1 MSSMLILAKT
11 ALAMM
16 LGFIFAIICGLIFIP
31 ILKKVNFRQHVS
43 QTVGERHQKK
53 EGTPTMGGIIFIV
66 PVLIA
71 LFLLYLRGSI
81 ELNHNL
87 IILLFVFVSYALL
100 GFIDDWL
107 KVRYHNNAGLRITTK
122 FLLQMVI
129 ALVFFYIFMKNGG
142 EPVLTIS
149 SLNIVIPMGWT
160 FGLFILFLLVG
171 SSNAVNIT
179 AGLDGLCAGLS
190 TIAFVAF
197 GIITW
202 NTTWM
207 EGYQE
212 VAIFCFILVGALLGF
227 LLFNANPAKVFMGDL
242 GSLSLGAAMA
252 TVAIITRHEL
262 SLALIGGVFVVET
275 LSSLIQIIAIRKF
288 HRKVFK
294 MAPLHHH
301 FEQLGYSERDIV
313 KAFYVVGL
321 LLAMAAITYGVWI

>member
-1 MSSMLILAKT
+1 MLILAKT

-16 LGFIFAIICGLIFIP
+16 LGFIFAIITGIIAIP
-31 ILKKVNFRQHVS
+31 LLKKINFRQHVS
-43 QTVGERHQKK
+43 QVIGERHLKK
-53 EGTPTMGGIIFIV
+53 EGTPTMGGIIFII
-66 PVLIA
+66 PVLLT

-87 IILLFVFVSYALL
+87 IILLFVFLAYAFL

-107 KVRYHNNAGLRITTK
+107 KVKYHNNQGLRISTK
-122 FLLQMVI
+122 FLIQMVI
-129 ALVFFYIFMKNGG
+129 ALIFFYIFMKNGG
-142 EPVLTIS
+142 EPVLKIS
-149 SLNIVIPMGWT
+149 FLNLILPMGWT

-171 SSNAVNIT
+171 TSNAVNIT
-179 AGLDGLCAGLS
+179 DGLDGLCGGLS
-190 TIAFVAF
+190 MIAFVAF

-212 VAIFCFILVGALLGF
+212 VAIFCFVLVGALLGF
-227 LLFNANPAKVFMGDL
+227 LLFNSNPAKVFMGDL

-275 LSSLIQIIAIRKF
+275 LSSMIQIIAIRKF

-301 FEQLGYSERDIV
+301 FEQLGYSETDIV

-321 LLAMAAITYGVWI
+321 ILAMAAITYGVWL

>member
-1 MSSMLILAKT
+1 
-11 ALAMM
+11 
-16 LGFIFAIICGLIFIP
+16 
-31 ILKKVNFRQHVS
+31 
-43 QTVGERHQKK
+43 
-53 EGTPTMGGIIFIV
+53 MGGIIFII
-66 PVLIA
+66 PVLLT

-87 IILLFVFVSYALL
+87 IILLFVFLAYAFL

-107 KVRYHNNAGLRITTK
+107 KVKYHNNQGLRISTK
-122 FLLQMVI
+122 FLIQMVI
-129 ALVFFYIFMKNGG
+129 ALIFFYIFMKNGG
-142 EPVLTIS
+142 EPVLKIS
-149 SLNIVIPMGWT
+149 SLNLILPMGWT

-171 SSNAVNIT
+171 TSNAVNIT
-179 AGLDGLCAGLS
+179 DGLDGLCGGLS
-190 TIAFVAF
+190 MIAFVAF

-212 VAIFCFILVGALLGF
+212 VAIFCFVLVGALLGF
-227 LLFNANPAKVFMGDL
+227 LLFNSNPAKVFMGDL

-275 LSSLIQIIAIRKF
+275 LSSMIQIIAIRKF

-301 FEQLGYSERDIV
+301 FEQLGYSETDIV

-321 LLAMAAITYGVWI
+321 ILAMAAITYGVWL

>member
-1 MSSMLILAKT
+1 MLILAKT

-31 ILKKVNFRQHVS
+31 FLKKINFRQHVS
-43 QTVGERHQKK
+43 ETIGERHQKK
-53 EGTPTMGGIIFIV
+53 EGTPTMGGIIFIF
-66 PVLIA
+66 PVLIT

-87 IILLFVFVSYALL
+87 TIVLLVFISYAVL

-107 KVRYHNNAGLRITTK
+107 KVRYHNNQGLRISTK

-129 ALVFFYIFMKNGG
+129 ALVFFYIFMKHGG
-142 EPVLTIS
+142 EPVLEVT
-149 SLNIVIPMGWT
+149 SLNIMIPMGWT

-179 AGLDGLCAGLS
+179 DGLDGLCGGLS
-190 TIAFVAF
+190 MIAFVAL

-212 VAIFCFILVGALLGF
+212 IAIFCFVLVGALLGF
-227 LLFNANPAKVFMGDL
+227 LLFNTHPARVFMGDL
-242 GSLSLGAAMA
+242 GSLSLGATMA
-252 TVAIITRHEL
+252 AISIVTRHEL
-262 SLALIGGVFVVET
+262 SLAVIGGVFVIET
-275 LSSLIQIIAIRKF
+275 LSSMIQIIAIRKF

-301 FEQLGYSERDIV
+301 FEQLGWRETDIV
-313 KAFYVVGL
+313 KVFYVVGL
-321 LLAMAAITYGVWI
+321 LLAMAAITYGVWL

>member
-1 MSSMLILAKT
+1 MLILAKT

-16 LGFIFAIICGLIFIP
+16 LGFIFAIITGIIAIP
-31 ILKKVNFRQHVS
+31 LLKKINFRQHVS
-43 QTVGERHQKK
+43 QVIGERHLKK
-53 EGTPTMGGIIFIV
+53 EGTPTMGGIIFII
-66 PVLIA
+66 PVLLT

-87 IILLFVFVSYALL
+87 IIVLFVFLAYAFL

-107 KVRYHNNAGLRITTK
+107 KVKYHNNQGLRISTK
-122 FLLQMVI
+122 FLIQMVI
-129 ALVFFYIFMKNGG
+129 ALIFFYIFMKNGG
-142 EPVLTIS
+142 EPVLKIS
-149 SLNIVIPMGWT
+149 SLNLILPMGWT

-171 SSNAVNIT
+171 TSNAVNIT
-179 AGLDGLCAGLS
+179 DGLDGLCGGLS
-190 TIAFVAF
+190 MIAFVAF

-212 VAIFCFILVGALLGF
+212 VAIFCFVLVGALLGF
-227 LLFNANPAKVFMGDL
+227 LLFNSNPAKVFMGDL

-275 LSSLIQIIAIRKF
+275 LSSMIQIIAIRKF

-301 FEQLGYSERDIV
+301 FEQLGYSETDIV

-321 LLAMAAITYGVWI
+321 ILAMAAITYGVWL

>member
-1 MSSMLILAKT
+1 MLILAKT

-16 LGFIFAIICGLIFIP
+16 LGFIFAIITGIIAIP
-31 ILKKVNFRQHVS
+31 LLKKINFRQHVS
-43 QTVGERHQKK
+43 QVIGERHLKK
-53 EGTPTMGGIIFIV
+53 EGTPTMGGIIFII
-66 PVLIA
+66 PVLLT

-87 IILLFVFVSYALL
+87 IIVLFVFLAYAFL

-107 KVRYHNNAGLRITTK
+107 KVKYHNNQGLRISTK
-122 FLLQMVI
+122 FLIQMVI
-129 ALVFFYIFMKNGG
+129 ALIFFYIFMKNGG
-142 EPVLTIS
+142 EPVLKIS
-149 SLNIVIPMGWT
+149 SLNLILPMGWT
-160 FGLFILFLLVG
+160 FGLFISFLLVG
-171 SSNAVNIT
+171 TSNAVNIT
-179 AGLDGLCAGLS
+179 DGLDGLCGGLS
-190 TIAFVAF
+190 MIAFVAF

-212 VAIFCFILVGALLGF
+212 VAIFCFVLVGALLGF
-227 LLFNANPAKVFMGDL
+227 LLFNSNPAKVFMGDL

-275 LSSLIQIIAIRKF
+275 LSSMIQIIAIRKF

-301 FEQLGYSERDIV
+301 FEQLGYSETDIV

-321 LLAMAAITYGVWI
+321 ILAMAAITYGVWL

>member
-1 MSSMLILAKT
+1 MLILAKT

-16 LGFIFAIICGLIFIP
+16 LGFIFAIITGIIAIP
-31 ILKKVNFRQHVS
+31 LLKKINCRQHVS
-43 QTVGERHQKK
+43 QVIGERHLKK

-66 PVLIA
+66 PVLIT

-87 IILLFVFVSYALL
+87 IILLFVFLAYAFL

-107 KVRYHNNAGLRITTK
+107 KVKYHNNQGLRISTK
-122 FLLQMVI
+122 FLIQMVI
-129 ALVFFYIFMKNGG
+129 ALIFFYIFMKNGG
-142 EPVLTIS
+142 EPVLKIS
-149 SLNIVIPMGWT
+149 SLNLVLPMGWT

-171 SSNAVNIT
+171 TSNAVNIT
-179 AGLDGLCAGLS
+179 DGLDGLCGGLS
-190 TIAFVAF
+190 MIAFVAF

-212 VAIFCFILVGALLGF
+212 VAIFCFVLVGALLGF
-227 LLFNANPAKVFMGDL
+227 LLFNSNPAKVFMGDL

-275 LSSLIQIIAIRKF
+275 LSSMIQIIAIRKF

-301 FEQLGYSERDIV
+301 FEQLGYSETDIV
-313 KAFYVVGL
+313 KTFYVVGL
-321 LLAMAAITYGVWI
+321 ILAMAAITYGVWL

>member
-1 MSSMLILAKT
+1 MLILAKT

-31 ILKKVNFRQHVS
+31 FLKKINFRQHVS
-43 QTVGERHQKK
+43 ETIGERHQKK
-53 EGTPTMGGIIFIV
+53 EGTPTMGGIIFIF

-81 ELNHNL
+81 EINHNL
-87 IILLFVFVSYALL
+87 IIVLLVFLSYAAL
-100 GFIDDWL
+100 GFVDDWL
-107 KVRYHNNAGLRITTK
+107 KVRYHNNQGLRISTK
-122 FLLQMVI
+122 FLLQMLI
-129 ALVFFYIFMKNGG
+129 ALIFFYIFMKNGG
-142 EPVLTIS
+142 EPVIDIT
-149 SLNIVIPMGWT
+149 SLNIAIPMGWT

-179 AGLDGLCAGLS
+179 DGLDGLCGGLS
-190 TIAFVAF
+190 MIAFVAL

-212 VAIFCFILVGALLGF
+212 VAIFCFVLVGALLGF
-227 LLFNANPAKVFMGDL
+227 LLFNTHPARVFMGDL
-242 GSLSLGAAMA
+242 GSLSLGATMA
-252 TVAIITRHEL
+252 AICIVTRHEL
-262 SLALIGGVFVVET
+262 SLAVIGGVFVIET
-275 LSSLIQIIAIRKF
+275 LSSMIQIIAIRKF

-301 FEQLGYSERDIV
+301 FEQLGWQETDIV
-313 KAFYVVGL
+313 KMFYVVGL

>member
-1 MSSMLILAKT
+1 MLILAKT

-31 ILKKVNFRQHVS
+31 FLKKINFRQHVS
-43 QTVGERHQKK
+43 ETIGERHQKK
-53 EGTPTMGGIIFIV
+53 EGTPTMGGIIFIF

-81 ELNHNL
+81 EINHNL
-87 IILLFVFVSYALL
+87 IIVLLVFLSYAAL
-100 GFIDDWL
+100 GFVDDWL
-107 KVRYHNNAGLRITTK
+107 KVRYHNNQGLRISTK
-122 FLLQMVI
+122 FLLQMLI
-129 ALVFFYIFMKNGG
+129 ALIFFYIFMKNGG
-142 EPVLTIS
+142 EPVIDIT
-149 SLNIVIPMGWT
+149 SLNIAIPMGWT

-179 AGLDGLCAGLS
+179 DGLDGLCGGLS
-190 TIAFVAF
+190 MIAFVAL

-212 VAIFCFILVGALLGF
+212 VAIFCFVLVGALLGF
-227 LLFNANPAKVFMGDL
+227 LLFNTHPARVFMGDL
-242 GSLSLGAAMA
+242 GSLSLGATMA
-252 TVAIITRHEL
+252 AICIVTRHEL
-262 SLALIGGVFVVET
+262 SLAVIGGVFVIET
-275 LSSLIQIIAIRKF
+275 LSSMIQIIAIRKF
-288 HRKVFK
+288 HRKIFK

-301 FEQLGYSERDIV
+301 FEQLGWQETDIV
-313 KAFYVVGL
+313 KMFYVVGL

>member
-1 MSSMLILAKT
+1 MLILAKT

-31 ILKKVNFRQHVS
+31 FLKKINFRQHVS
-43 QTVGERHQKK
+43 ETIGERHQRK
-53 EGTPTMGGIIFIV
+53 EGTPTMGGIIFIF

-81 ELNHNL
+81 EINHNL
-87 IILLFVFVSYALL
+87 IIVLLVFLSYAAL
-100 GFIDDWL
+100 GFVDDWL
-107 KVRYHNNAGLRITTK
+107 KVRYHNNQGLRISTK
-122 FLLQMVI
+122 FLLQMLI
-129 ALVFFYIFMKNGG
+129 ALIFFYIFMKNGG
-142 EPVLTIS
+142 EPVIDIT
-149 SLNIVIPMGWT
+149 SLNIAIPMGWT

-179 AGLDGLCAGLS
+179 DGLDGLCGGLS
-190 TIAFVAF
+190 MIAFVAL

-207 EGYQE
+207 EEYQE
-212 VAIFCFILVGALLGF
+212 VAIFCFVLVRALLGF
-227 LLFNANPAKVFMGDL
+227 LLFNTHPARVFMGDL
-242 GSLSLGAAMA
+242 GSLSLGATMA
-252 TVAIITRHEL
+252 AICIVTRHEL
-262 SLALIGGVFVVET
+262 SLAVIGGVFVIET
-275 LSSLIQIIAIRKF
+275 LSSMIQIIAIRKF

-301 FEQLGYSERDIV
+301 FEQLGWQETDIV
-313 KAFYVVGL
+313 KMFYVVGL

>member
-1 MSSMLILAKT
+1 MLILAKT

-16 LGFIFAIICGLIFIP
+16 LGFIFAIITGIIAIP
-31 ILKKVNFRQHVS
+31 LLKKINCRQHVS
-43 QTVGERHQKK
+43 QVIGERHLKK

-66 PVLIA
+66 PVLIT

-87 IILLFVFVSYALL
+87 IILLFVFLAYAFL

-107 KVRYHNNAGLRITTK
+107 KVKYHNNQGLRISTK
-122 FLLQMVI
+122 FLIQMVI
-129 ALVFFYIFMKNGG
+129 ALIFFYIFMKNGG
-142 EPVLTIS
+142 EPVLKIS
-149 SLNIVIPMGWT
+149 SLNLVLPMGWT

-171 SSNAVNIT
+171 TSNAVNIT
-179 AGLDGLCAGLS
+179 DGLDGLCGGLS
-190 TIAFVAF
+190 MISFVAF

-212 VAIFCFILVGALLGF
+212 VAIFCFVLVGALLGF
-227 LLFNANPAKVFMGDL
+227 LLFNSNPAKVFMGDL

-275 LSSLIQIIAIRKF
+275 LSSMIQIIAIRKF

-301 FEQLGYSERDIV
+301 FEQLGYSETDIV

-321 LLAMAAITYGVWI
+321 ILAMAAITYGVWL

>member
-1 MSSMLILAKT
+1 MLILAKT

-31 ILKKVNFRQHVS
+31 FLKKINFRQHVS
-43 QTVGERHQKK
+43 ETIGERHQKK
-53 EGTPTMGGIIFIV
+53 EGTPTMGGIIFIF
-66 PVLIA
+66 PVLIT

-87 IILLFVFVSYALL
+87 TIVLLVFISYAVL

-107 KVRYHNNAGLRITTK
+107 KVRYHNNQGLRISTK

-129 ALVFFYIFMKNGG
+129 ALVFFYIFMKHGG
-142 EPVLTIS
+142 EPVLEVT
-149 SLNIVIPMGWT
+149 SLNIMIPMGWK

-179 AGLDGLCAGLS
+179 DGLDGLCGGLS
-190 TIAFVAF
+190 MIAFVAL

-212 VAIFCFILVGALLGF
+212 IAIFCFVLVGALLGF
-227 LLFNANPAKVFMGDL
+227 LLFNTHPARVFMGDL

-252 TVAIITRHEL
+252 AISIVTRHEL
-262 SLALIGGVFVVET
+262 SLAVIGGVFVIET
-275 LSSLIQIIAIRKF
+275 LSSMIQIVAIRKF

-301 FEQLGYSERDIV
+301 FEQLGWRETDIV
-313 KAFYVVGL
+313 KVFYVVGL
-321 LLAMAAITYGVWI
+321 LLAMAAITYGVWL

>member
-1 MSSMLILAKT
+1 MLILAKT

-31 ILKKVNFRQHVS
+31 FLKKINFRQHVS
-43 QTVGERHQKK
+43 ETIGERHQKK
-53 EGTPTMGGIIFIV
+53 EGTPTMGGIIFIF
-66 PVLIA
+66 PVLIT

-81 ELNHNL
+81 EINHNL
-87 IILLFVFVSYALL
+87 IIVLLVFLSYAVL

-107 KVRYHNNAGLRITTK
+107 KVRYHNNQGLRISTK
-122 FLLQMVI
+122 FLLQMLI
-129 ALVFFYIFMKNGG
+129 ALIFFYIFMKNGG
-142 EPVLTIS
+142 EPIIDIT
-149 SLNIVIPMGWT
+149 SLNIAIPMGWT

-179 AGLDGLCAGLS
+179 DGLDGLCGGLS
-190 TIAFVAF
+190 MIAFVAL

-212 VAIFCFILVGALLGF
+212 VAIFCFVLVGALLGF
-227 LLFNANPAKVFMGDL
+227 LLFNTHPARVFMGDL
-242 GSLSLGAAMA
+242 GSLSLGATMA
-252 TVAIITRHEL
+252 AICIVTRHEL
-262 SLALIGGVFVVET
+262 SLAVIGGVFVIET
-275 LSSLIQIIAIRKF
+275 LSSMIQIVAIRKF

-301 FEQLGYSERDIV
+301 FEQLGWGETDIV
-313 KAFYVVGL
+313 KMFYVVGL

>member
-1 MSSMLILAKT
+1 MLILAKT

-31 ILKKVNFRQHVS
+31 FLKKINFRQHVS
-43 QTVGERHQKK
+43 ETIGERHQKK
-53 EGTPTMGGIIFIV
+53 EGTPTMGGIIFIF
-66 PVLIA
+66 PVLIT

-81 ELNHNL
+81 EINHNL
-87 IILLFVFVSYALL
+87 IIVLLVFLSYAVL

-107 KVRYHNNAGLRITTK
+107 KVRYHNNQGLRISTK
-122 FLLQMVI
+122 FLLQMLI
-129 ALVFFYIFMKNGG
+129 ALIFFYIFMKNGG
-142 EPVLTIS
+142 EPIIDIT
-149 SLNIVIPMGWT
+149 SLHIAIPMGWT

-179 AGLDGLCAGLS
+179 DGLDGLCGGLS
-190 TIAFVAF
+190 MIAFVAL

-212 VAIFCFILVGALLGF
+212 VAIFCFVLVGALLGF
-227 LLFNANPAKVFMGDL
+227 LLFNTHPARVFMGDL
-242 GSLSLGAAMA
+242 GSLSLGATMA
-252 TVAIITRHEL
+252 AICIVTRHEL
-262 SLALIGGVFVVET
+262 SLAVIGGVFVIET
-275 LSSLIQIIAIRKF
+275 LSSMIQIVAIRKF

-301 FEQLGYSERDIV
+301 FEQLGWGETDIV
-313 KAFYVVGL
+313 KMFYVVGL

>member
-1 MSSMLILAKT
+1 
-11 ALAMM
+11 
-16 LGFIFAIICGLIFIP
+16 
-31 ILKKVNFRQHVS
+31 
-43 QTVGERHQKK
+43 
-53 EGTPTMGGIIFIV
+53 
-66 PVLIA
+66 
-71 LFLLYLRGSI
+71 
-81 ELNHNL
+81 
-87 IILLFVFVSYALL
+87 
-100 GFIDDWL
+100 
-107 KVRYHNNAGLRITTK
+107 
-122 FLLQMVI
+122 
-129 ALVFFYIFMKNGG
+129 
-142 EPVLTIS
+142 
-149 SLNIVIPMGWT
+149 
-160 FGLFILFLLVG
+160 
-171 SSNAVNIT
+171 
-179 AGLDGLCAGLS
+179 
-190 TIAFVAF
+190 
-197 GIITW
+197 
-202 NTTWM
+202 M

>member
-1 MSSMLILAKT
+1 
-11 ALAMM
+11 
-16 LGFIFAIICGLIFIP
+16 
-31 ILKKVNFRQHVS
+31 
-43 QTVGERHQKK
+43 
-53 EGTPTMGGIIFIV
+53 MGGIIFIF
-66 PVLIA
+66 PVLIT

-87 IILLFVFVSYALL
+87 TIVLLVFISYAVL

-107 KVRYHNNAGLRITTK
+107 KVRYHNNQGLRISTK

-129 ALVFFYIFMKNGG
+129 ALVFFYIFMKHGG
-142 EPVLTIS
+142 EPVLEVT
-149 SLNIVIPMGWT
+149 SLNIMIPMGWT

-179 AGLDGLCAGLS
+179 DGLDGLCGGLS
-190 TIAFVAF
+190 MIAFVAL

-212 VAIFCFILVGALLGF
+212 IAIFCFFLVGALLGF
-227 LLFNANPAKVFMGDL
+227 LLFNTHPARVFMGDL

-252 TVAIITRHEL
+252 AISIVTRHEL
-262 SLALIGGVFVVET
+262 SLAVIGGVFVIET
-275 LSSLIQIIAIRKF
+275 LSSMIQIVAIRKF

-301 FEQLGYSERDIV
+301 FEQLGWRETDIV
-313 KAFYVVGL
+313 KVFYVVGL
-321 LLAMAAITYGVWI
+321 LLAMAAITYGVWL

>member
-1 MSSMLILAKT
+1 MLILAKT

-31 ILKKVNFRQHVS
+31 FLKKINFRQHVS
-43 QTVGERHQKK
+43 ETIGERHQKK
-53 EGTPTMGGIIFIV
+53 EGTPTMGGIIFIF
-66 PVLIA
+66 PVLIT

-81 ELNHNL
+81 EINHNL
-87 IILLFVFVSYALL
+87 IIVLLVFLSYAVL

-107 KVRYHNNAGLRITTK
+107 KVRYHNNQGLRISTK
-122 FLLQMVI
+122 FLLQMLI
-129 ALVFFYIFMKNGG
+129 ALIFFYIFMKNGG
-142 EPVLTIS
+142 EPVIDIT
-149 SLNIVIPMGWT
+149 SLHIAIPMGWT

-179 AGLDGLCAGLS
+179 DGLDGLCGGLS
-190 TIAFVAF
+190 MIAFVAL

-212 VAIFCFILVGALLGF
+212 VAIFCFVLVGALLGF
-227 LLFNANPAKVFMGDL
+227 LLFNTHPARVFMGDL
-242 GSLSLGAAMA
+242 GSLSLGATMA
-252 TVAIITRHEL
+252 AICIVTRHEL
-262 SLALIGGVFVVET
+262 SLAVIGGVFVIET
-275 LSSLIQIIAIRKF
+275 LSSMIQIIAIRKF

-301 FEQLGYSERDIV
+301 FEQLGWQETDIV
-313 KAFYVVGL
+313 KMFYVVGL

>member
-1 MSSMLILAKT
+1 MLILAKT

-16 LGFIFAIICGLIFIP
+16 LGFIFAIITGIIAIP
-31 ILKKVNFRQHVS
+31 LLKKINFRQHVS
-43 QTVGERHQKK
+43 QVIGERHLKK
-53 EGTPTMGGIIFIV
+53 EGTPTMGGIIFII
-66 PVLIA
+66 PVLLT

-87 IILLFVFVSYALL
+87 IILLFVFLAYAFL

-107 KVRYHNNAGLRITTK
+107 KVKYHNNQGLRISTK
-122 FLLQMVI
+122 FLIQMVI
-129 ALVFFYIFMKNGG
+129 ALIFFYIFMKNGG
-142 EPVLTIS
+142 EPVLKIS
-149 SLNIVIPMGWT
+149 SLNLILPMGWT

-171 SSNAVNIT
+171 TSNAVNIT
-179 AGLDGLCAGLS
+179 DGLDGLCGGLS
-190 TIAFVAF
+190 MIAFVAF

-212 VAIFCFILVGALLGF
+212 VAIFCFVLVGALLGF
-227 LLFNANPAKVFMGDL
+227 LLFNSNPAKVFMGDL

-275 LSSLIQIIAIRKF
+275 LSSMIQIIAIRKF

-301 FEQLGYSERDIV
+301 FEQLGYSETDIV

-321 LLAMAAITYGVWI
+321 ILAMVAITYGVWL